1 MTILIRNKEE
11 INYITDFEGMYIK
24 EPSKDD
30 NFYSLYVD
38 TKNTGFYI
46 YKNED
51 RKEVME
57 VFNYIA
63 DEIEYGYKI
72 GKEKIYID
80 LNTF

>member
-1 MTILIRNKEE
+1 MTILIRTKDE

-30 NFYSLYVD
+30 NVYSLYID

-46 YKNED
+46 YKNEN
-51 RKEVME
+51 KEEVMK

-63 DEIEYGYKI
+63 DEIEDGYKI
-72 GKEKIYID
+72 GNEKISID

>member
-1 MTILIRNKEE
+1 MTILIRSKNE

-30 NFYSLYVD
+30 NVYSLYID

-46 YKNED
+46 YKDEN
-51 RKEVME
+51 KGKVIE

-63 DEIEYGYKI
+63 DEIEYGYKN
-72 GKEKIYID
+72 GNEKISID
-80 LNTF
+80 LNNF

>member
-38 TKNTGFYI
+38 TKIQDFI
-46 YKNED
+46 FIKM
-51 RKEVME
+51 K
-57 VFNYIA
+57 
-63 DEIEYGYKI
+63 IEK
-72 GKEKIYID
+72 K
-80 LNTF
+80 

>member
-1 MTILIRNKEE
+1 
-11 INYITDFEGMYIK
+11 
-24 EPSKDD
+24 
-30 NFYSLYVD
+30 
-38 TKNTGFYI
+38 
-46 YKNED
+46 
-51 RKEVME
+51 ME